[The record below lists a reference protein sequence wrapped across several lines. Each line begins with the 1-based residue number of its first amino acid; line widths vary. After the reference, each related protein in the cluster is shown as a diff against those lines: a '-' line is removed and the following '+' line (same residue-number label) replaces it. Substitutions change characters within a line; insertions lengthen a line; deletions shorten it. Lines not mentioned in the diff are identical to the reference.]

1 MVSLNLFAEDIKT
14 IALILH
20 NFVFCCKK
28 TKHTHRLFNL
38 NLQFPP
44 LFLKSIWHPSS
55 HPNAA
60 NEDSLWINEWDS
72 SRKSD
77 QTSVA
82 VLQPI
87 HLAIQTYCVR
97 MLFELSSLKKI
108 TLAFKKVS
116 TEIFLLLESFQR
128 KSSYFL
134 RAFKLSLLLNCFQ

>member
-1 MVSLNLFAEDIKT
+1 MLFAFRNHYGHVVFLNFLAEDIKT

-28 TKHTHRLFNL
+28 TKHTHKLFNL
-38 NLQFPP
+38 NFQFPP
-44 LFLKSIWHPSS
+44 LFVKSIWRPSS

-60 NEDSLWINEWDS
+60 DEDSLWINEWDS

-97 MLFELSSLKKI
+97 MLFELSS
-108 TLAFKKVS
+108 FHSDS
-116 TEIFLLLESFQR
+116 TEFCQ
-128 KSSYFL
+128 KY
-134 RAFKLSLLLNCFQ
+134 